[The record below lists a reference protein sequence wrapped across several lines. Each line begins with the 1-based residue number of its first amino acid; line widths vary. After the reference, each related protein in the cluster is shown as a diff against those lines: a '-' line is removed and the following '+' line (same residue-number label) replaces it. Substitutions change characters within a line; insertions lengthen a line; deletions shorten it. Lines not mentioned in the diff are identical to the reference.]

1 MQIIA
6 PQHVVVDMR
15 KTMAQNQTSK
25 TGTKGFVPS
34 CCTDFDPELRVF
46 EAKKE
51 SWLREHA
58 NEFVVISGSTVAGF
72 YPTYAQAYEDAR
84 RKFGFDRLFLI
95 KQVMVEEQ
103 VFVVY

>member
-1 MQIIA
+1 MRIGA
-6 PQHVVVDMR
+6 PQYVGVEMR

-25 TGTKGFVPS
+25 TETRGVVPS
-34 CCTDFDPELRVF
+34 CCTDFVRELRVF

-58 NEFVVISGSTVAGF
+58 SHFVVIRGNTVAGF
-72 YPTYAQAYEDAR
+72 YPTYAQAYEAAL
-84 RKFGFDRLFLI
+84 RKFGFEQLFLI